1 MSSALEALLGG
12 FSDYTTDQ
20 RGDVGSWVRAST
32 IGAFSALV
40 CAGTLL
46 SGRGRGRQGGQGVVD
61 CAVGAMAKQA
71 VERLD
76 GVREAAGR
84 GLMEMWG
91 RGGRADEG
99 GELMRAREVWEGIA
113 RCADAFLALVGS
125 GPSGAD

>member
-46 SGRGRGRQGGQGVVD
+46 SGRGQGVVD

-84 GLMEMWG
+84 GLMEMWERRG
-91 RGGRADEG
+91 RIDEG

-113 RCADAFLALVGS
+113 RCADAFLAVVGS